1 MPESKFEFEI
11 PPGYYTREELNNYI
25 LNMLNTPIHVCCTTK
40 GCRGLMVKASGWQSF
55 DRQFDPYPRAI
66 KVAPLWC
73 SLGCRSE
80 SDGRIHQ

>member
-1 MPESKFEFEI
+1 MCNIVYKDELDNDYKDYLKD
-11 PPGYYTREELNNYI
+11 YYIYQ
-25 LNMLNTPIHVCCTTK
+25 

-55 DRQFDPYPRAI
+55 DRQFDPYPCAI

>member
-1 MPESKFEFEI
+1 MGKKWKKADNDKEDKLKVVLAPIIE
-11 PPGYYTREELNNYI
+11 GY
-25 LNMLNTPIHVCCTTK
+25 
-40 GCRGLMVKASGWQSF
+40 RGLMVKASGWQSF
-55 DRQFDPYPRAI
+55 DRQFDPYLRAI